1 MGPKLGCV
9 ALLSRLLS
17 HPGKDLWVLSWEGG
31 NGWEIGTSAV
41 TYPPVVTT
49 CAKLNHATSSTM
61 SSSAV
66 SIALMPDLSSLGCV

>member
-31 NGWEIGTSAV
+31 NGWEICTSAV
-41 TYPPVVTT
+41 TSPSVVTAR
-49 CAKLNHATSSTM
+49 AK
-61 SSSAV
+61 
-66 SIALMPDLSSLGCV
+66 